1 MNVLEKI
8 LEEIEN
14 LNYYPDGMGC
24 GIEDCCI
31 TDRYEACEYGWNK
44 AIEAVIEAINN
55 MSETISEMETV
66 KNDGWISVEERLP
79 EANEIVLVTVHS
91 SEWISDFDTSFVPE
105 EEKKFHPERY
115 DVFVGCLR
123 ENREWIFFD
132 ESMSETSCEKE
143 FGNDKGYIYSVVSAW
158 CPFPEP
164 YKPK

>member
-8 LEEIEN
+8 LEEIGVAE
-14 LNYYPDGMGC
+14 
-24 GIEDCCI
+24 GIRFS
-31 TDRYEACEYGWNK
+31 RYTELL
-44 AIEAVIEAINN
+44 IAVKDAEKIIRSHMDE
-55 MSETISEMETV
+55 V
-66 KNDGWISVEERLP
+66 KNEGWIPVEERLP
-79 EANEIVLVTVHS
+79 EANEIVMVTVHS
-91 SEWISDFDTSFVPE
+91 SGWVSDFDTSFVPE

-164 YKPK
+164 YKPEEN

>member
-1 MNVLEKI
+1 MNVLEKV
-8 LEEIEN
+8 LQEIEEATFQEDAPI
-14 LNYYPDGMGC
+14 YIGDMEVDGYVRASRV
-24 GIEDCCI
+24 EDI
-31 TDRYEACEYGWNK
+31 IRSHMDEGKDTNVPSNE
-44 AIEAVIEAINN
+44 
-55 MSETISEMETV
+55 
-66 KNDGWISVEERLP
+66 GWIPVEERLP
-79 EANEIVLVTVHS
+79 EANEIVMVTVHS
-91 SEWISDFDTSFVPE
+91 SEWVSDFDTSFVPE

>member
-1 MNVLEKI
+1 MRRCARGNPSQFDEVKGYAKAMEYVVDTI
-8 LEEIEN
+8 RSHMDEIE
-14 LNYYPDGMGC
+14 
-24 GIEDCCI
+24 
-31 TDRYEACEYGWNK
+31 
-44 AIEAVIEAINN
+44 
-55 MSETISEMETV
+55 
-66 KNDGWISVEERLP
+66 NDGWIPVEESLP
-79 EANEIVLVTVHS
+79 EANEIVMVTVHS
-91 SEWISDFDTSFVPE
+91 SEWVSDFDTSFVPE
-105 EEKKFHPERY
+105 EEKEIHPERY

>member
-1 MNVLEKI
+1 M
-8 LEEIEN
+8 
-14 LNYYPDGMGC
+14 
-24 GIEDCCI
+24 
-31 TDRYEACEYGWNK
+31 
-44 AIEAVIEAINN
+44 
-55 MSETISEMETV
+55 
-66 KNDGWISVEERLP
+66 
-79 EANEIVLVTVHS
+79 VTVHS
-91 SEWISDFDTSFVPE
+91 SEWVSDFDTSFVPE

>member
-8 LEEIEN
+8 LEEIDNMEMIHV
-14 LNYYPDGMGC
+14 NYRRDTFRDGFSSGAKK
-24 GIEDCCI
+24 CCEI
-31 TDRYEACEYGWNK
+31 IRSHMDE
-44 AIEAVIEAINN
+44 
-55 MSETISEMETV
+55 V
-66 KNDGWISVEERLP
+66 KNDGWIPVEEGLP
-79 EANEIVLVTVHS
+79 EANEIVMVTVHS
-91 SEWISDFDTSFVPE
+91 SEWVSDFDTSFVPE

-164 YKPK
+164 YKPDEN